1 MTADGRKHLLLV
13 MLDVDPS
20 VDEDEFNRW
29 YFEEHVAERL
39 SCPGFLSARRFE
51 IVEGL
56 PRYLAIYELEGPEAL
71 RTEQYLEM
79 AHSPEIGDNVQN
91 PVGSRRTLDML
102 GSFRGV
108 TRNIYRE
115 VLPQDWG
122 VDMEAATQIAGS
134 IRATGDNNKIRR

>member
-39 SCPGFLSARRFE
+39 SCPGFLSARRFRV
-51 IVEGL
+51 VEGE

-71 RTEQYLEM
+71 QTEQYLEM
-79 AHSPEIGDNVQN
+79 AHSPEIGDNVEN
-91 PVGSRRTLDML
+91 SVGSQRTRDML

-108 TRNIYRE
+108 VRNIYRE
-115 VLPQDWG
+115 VLPEDWG
-122 VDMEAATQIAGS
+122 VDIEAATQTAAS
-134 IRATGDNNKIRR
+134 VRSVGDNNKIRR